1 MSEAAKDTWGD
12 CDRRKQKSRGVVDY
26 KIIKQKLK
34 SMAEHDE
41 FEKMVVVLAWNLW
54 LRRNSKSHGGSFI
67 DLSVMIRKVRE
78 VRHLKNRQ
86 KDQLSSQHSLSK
98 MFISCSRLL

>member
-12 CDRRKQKSRGVVDY
+12 CGRRKQKSRGVVDY

-41 FEKMVVVLAWNLW
+41 FEKWLW
-54 LRRNSKSHGGSFI
+54 Y
-67 DLSVMIRKVRE
+67 
-78 VRHLKNRQ
+78 
-86 KDQLSSQHSLSK
+86 
-98 MFISCSRLL
+98 